1 MIRIRD
7 ILRPENVRLAI
18 DARSREE
25 AIHQVAEL
33 LRSDTGLKDWLD
45 FYRELKER
53 DAAGKTDLGS
63 GVTLPH
69 VRTVAVNDMVM
80 AFGRLVA
87 PVQGDHGP
95 IRFVMVIGIP
105 KTMDADY
112 LRLVGILMRVFRSD
126 ELRTQLEQAKKP
138 AQVLDVFEHGETQP

>member
-1 MIRIRD
+1 MIRLRD
-7 ILRPENVRLAI
+7 TLQRENVQLAI

-33 LRSDTGLKDWLD
+33 LRSDTRVKGWKE
-45 FYRELKER
+45 FYRELR

-63 GVTLPH
+63 GLTLPH
-69 VRTVAVNDMVM
+69 TRTAAVNDMVM

-87 PVQGDHGP
+87 PVDGDHGP

-105 KTMDADY
+105 KTMDAEY

-126 ELRTQLEQAKKP
+126 ELRTELEQAKKP
-138 AQVLDVFEHGETQP
+138 AKVLDIFEHGEIEL

>member
-1 MIRIRD
+1 MIRLRD
-7 ILRPENVRLAI
+7 ILRAENVQLAV

-25 AIHQVAEL
+25 AILQVAEL
-33 LRSDTGLKDWLD
+33 LRSDTRVKDWKE

-53 DAAGKTDLGS
+53 DGGGKTDLGA
-63 GVTLPH
+63 GLALPH
-69 VRTVAVNDMVM
+69 LRTAAVNDMVM

-87 PVQGDHGP
+87 PVEGAQGP

-138 AQVLDVFEHGETQP
+138 AQALDVFEHGETEL

>member
-1 MIRIRD
+1 MIRLRD
-7 ILRPENVRLAI
+7 TLQPENVQLAI

-33 LRSDTGLKDWLD
+33 LRSDTRVKDWKEFYRGLKGG
-45 FYRELKER
+45 
-53 DAAGKTDLGS
+53 DAGGKTDLGS
-63 GVTLPH
+63 GLALPH
-69 VRTVAVNDMVM
+69 VRTAAVNDLVM

-87 PVQGDHGP
+87 PVEGGHGP

-105 KTMDADY
+105 KAMDAEY

-138 AQVLDVFEHGETQP
+138 AQVVDVFEQGETEL

>member
-7 ILRPENVRLAI
+7 ILRPENVQLAI

-33 LRSDTGLKDWLD
+33 LRSDARVKDWKE
-45 FYRELKER
+45 FYRVLKER
-53 DAAGKTDLGS
+53 DAAGNSDLGS

-69 VRTVAVNDMVM
+69 IRTAAVNDMVM

-87 PVQGDHGP
+87 PVQGDQGP

-138 AQVLDVFEHGETQP
+138 AQVLDVFEHGETEL

>member
-7 ILRPENVRLAI
+7 ILRPENVQLAI

-33 LRSDTGLKDWLD
+33 VRSDARVKDWKG
-45 FYRELKER
+45 FYRELNER
-53 DAAGKTDLGS
+53 DAAGNSDLGS

-69 VRTVAVNDMVM
+69 IRTAAVNDMVM

-87 PVQGDHGP
+87 PIQGDHGP
-95 IRFVMVIGIP
+95 IQFVMVIGIP

-138 AQVLDVFEHGETQP
+138 AQVLDVFEHGETEL

>member
-1 MIRIRD
+1 MIRLRD
-7 ILRPENVRLAI
+7 TLQPENVQLAI

-33 LRSDTGLKDWLD
+33 LRSDIRVKDWKE
-45 FYRELKER
+45 FYRALKGG
-53 DAAGKTDLGS
+53 DAGGKTDLGS
-63 GVTLPH
+63 GLALPH
-69 VRTVAVNDMVM
+69 IRTAAVNDLVM

-87 PVQGDHGP
+87 PVEGDRGP
-95 IRFVMVIGIP
+95 IQFVMVIGIP
-105 KTMDADY
+105 KTMDSAY

-138 AQVLDVFEHGETQP
+138 AQVLDVFEQGETEL

>member
-1 MIRIRD
+1 MIRLRD
-7 ILRPENVRLAI
+7 TLQPENVQLAV

-33 LRSDTGLKDWLD
+33 LRSDTRVKDWKE
-45 FYRELKER
+45 FYRVLKKG
-53 DAAGKTDLGS
+53 DASGKTDLGS
-63 GVTLPH
+63 GLVLPH
-69 VRTVAVNDMVM
+69 TRSAAVNDMVM

-87 PVQGDHGP
+87 PVEGAQGP

-112 LRLVGILMRVFRSD
+112 LRLVGILMRVFRSN

-138 AQVLDVFEHGETQP
+138 AQVLDVFEHGETEL

>member
-1 MIRIRD
+1 MIRLRD
-7 ILRPENVRLAI
+7 ILQPENVQLAI

-33 LRSDTGLKDWLD
+33 LRSNTHLKDWKE
-45 FYRELKER
+45 FYRELNER
-53 DAAGKTDLGS
+53 DGGAKTNLGS
-63 GVTLPH
+63 GLALPH
-69 VRTVAVNDMVM
+69 IRTAAVNDMVM

-87 PVQGDHGP
+87 PVDGDHGS
-95 IRFVMVIGIP
+95 IRFVVIIGIP
-105 KTMDADY
+105 KTMDAEY

-138 AQVLDVFEHGETQP
+138 AEVLDVFEHGETEL